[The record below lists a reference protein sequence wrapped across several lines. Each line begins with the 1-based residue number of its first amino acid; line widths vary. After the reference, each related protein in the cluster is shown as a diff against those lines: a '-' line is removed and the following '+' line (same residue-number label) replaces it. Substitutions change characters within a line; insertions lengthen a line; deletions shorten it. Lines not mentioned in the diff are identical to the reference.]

1 MKLTR
6 QDLSRVA
13 WSLVLSLLLALLGF
27 WAVQDSLKVLGD
39 RQTRNRQAR
48 SERAEIRNKLARAR
62 VDGHELKQRLAR
74 YEDLRRRGIL
84 GPERRLDW
92 VEEIRR
98 LTRKERLLDL
108 RYELAPQ
115 QLLHDGAGSGYAFMS
130 SNMMLQIQ
138 LLHEEQLLD
147 FLAELRARV
156 PAYVRVNSCKLERLP
171 DIGSEQG
178 PLLSAECSL
187 DWITLREKK

>member
-6 QDLSRVA
+6 QDLSRIA

-27 WAVQDSLKVLGD
+27 WAVQDSLKVLAD
-39 RQTRNRQAR
+39 RQMRHRLAR
-48 SERAEIRNKLARAR
+48 SERTEIRNKLARAR

-74 YEDLRRRGIL
+74 YDELLRRGIL

-98 LTRKERLLDL
+98 LTRKERLPDL

-115 QLLHDGAGSGYAFMS
+115 QLLRDGAGSGYEFMS
-130 SNMMLQIQ
+130 SNMMLQIR

-156 PAYVRVNSCKLERLP
+156 PAYVRINSCKLKRLP
-171 DIGSEQG
+171 HIGSPQ
-178 PLLSAECSL
+178 LSAECSL
-187 DWITLREKK
+187 DWITLKERK

>member
-13 WSLVLSLLLALLGF
+13 WSLVLSLLAALLGF
-27 WAVQDSLKVLGD
+27 WAVQHSLKVLGD
-39 RQTRNRQAR
+39 RQTRTRQAR
-48 SERAEIRNKLARAR
+48 SEGAEIRNKLARAP

-74 YEDLRRRGIL
+74 YEDLLRRGIL

-98 LTRKERLLDL
+98 LAGKERLLDL

-115 QLLHDGAGSGYAFMS
+115 QLLHGGAGSGYEFMS

-138 LLHEEQLLD
+138 LLHEGQLLD

-156 PAYVRVNSCKLERLP
+156 PAYVRINSCKLERLP
-171 DIGSEQG
+171 DIGSGQG
-178 PLLSAECSL
+178 PRLSAECSL
-187 DWITLREKK
+187 DWITLRERK